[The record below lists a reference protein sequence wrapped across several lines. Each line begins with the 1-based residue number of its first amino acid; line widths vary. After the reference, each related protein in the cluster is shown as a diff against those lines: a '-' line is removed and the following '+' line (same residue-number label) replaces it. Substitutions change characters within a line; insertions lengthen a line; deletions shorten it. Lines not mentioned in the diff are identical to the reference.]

1 MENIITNPGLQHLV
15 ENIFLDLNYE
25 NLKKCQLINH
35 QATNQ
40 LLENPMFWIKKCIRN
55 GFLVSEECLND
66 WTNAIQSAR
75 RKSDKEEKHIVA
87 YLNWN
92 LSTKERKEN
101 RKIVDHSVNDSADND
116 SDNSDDNDSNNSGEK
131 LYCWFKNSNGQTHSK

>member
-1 MENIITNPGLQHLV
+1 MENIIKIPGLQHLV
-15 ENIFLDLNYE
+15 ENIFLNLNLE
-25 NLKKCQLINH
+25 NLEKCQLINH

-75 RKSDKEEKHIVA
+75 KKSDQEEKHIVA
-87 YLNWN
+87 YLKWE
-92 LSTKERKEN
+92 LS
-101 RKIVDHSVNDSADND
+101 SNDSEDND
-116 SDNSDDNDSNNSGEK
+116 SDNSDDNDFNNSGEK
-131 LYCWFKNSNGQTHSK
+131 LHCWFKKSNGQKHSK

>member
-1 MENIITNPGLQHLV
+1 MENIIKIPGLQHLV
-15 ENIFLDLNYE
+15 EDIFLNLNLEYLE
-25 NLKKCQLINH
+25 KCQMINH

-75 RKSDKEEKHIVA
+75 KKSDQEEKHIVA
-87 YLNWN
+87 YLKWK
-92 LSTKERKEN
+92 LSSKERKEN
-101 RKIVDHSVNDSADND
+101 QKIVNYYVNDSE
-116 SDNSDDNDSNNSGEK
+116 DNDSNNSGEK
-131 LYCWFKNSNGQTHSK
+131 LHCWFKKSNGQKHSK